1 MACAINS
8 SRTKCDNGLLNGGS
22 DQQPVTTSVRY
33 IKMEPCWQFS
43 EGLEH
48 RTNDEFDIVADPDHP
63 DLLYDSDVAR
73 ARFLIPGFKP
83 GQMMPLMR

>member
-1 MACAINS
+1 
-8 SRTKCDNGLLNGGS
+8 
-22 DQQPVTTSVRY
+22 
-33 IKMEPCWQFS
+33 MEPCWQFS